1 MAKDFGQRGNHGGRH
16 ARGKNE
22 MPGWVWGLT
31 GLAMGLAVAA
41 VIYIAKPIPPTEVMA
56 TRDKSTIKKAPIVV
70 PPKEPSRFSFYEL
83 LPSYEVVIPRGE
95 TTAEKPAAIAEP
107 GSYVIQVGSYRER
120 KQAEEQKAQLALL
133 GIESRIEQVTIDN
146 NQNWFRVRIGP
157 EKDLAK
163 LHAIMSRLSENKV
176 QNVLMK
182 VQA

>member
-1 MAKDFGQRGNHGGRH
+1 MSRDFGQHGNVGGRH

-22 MPGWVWGLT
+22 LPGWVWLFV
-31 GLAMGLAVAA
+31 GLAIGLSVAA
-41 VIYIAKPIPPTEVMA
+41 VIYISKPIAPSEVMA
-56 TRDKSTIKKAPIVV
+56 VKEKSAVKKPPIVV

-83 LPSYEVVIPRGE
+83 LPSYEVVIPRE
-95 TTAEKPAAIAEP
+95 TAAEKPAPLAEP
-107 GSYVIQVGSYRER
+107 GTYVIQVGSYQER

-146 NQNWFRVRIGP
+146 NQTWFRVRIGP

-176 QNVLMK
+176 QNVLMR